1 MNKFVP
7 RIIEDMAS
15 KKYLALI
22 LQDELEQNNLEN
34 VTYHQ
39 FIPISQL
46 EQFILTHPN
55 ESFIWNVQQMK
66 NKFIIGDKIKKLT
79 LKDYLNINNIFIQL
93 KIIYNLK
100 KK

>member
-7 RIIEDMAS
+7 RIIEDS
-15 KKYLALI
+15 PHSKYLTLI

-39 FIPISQL
+39 FMPISEL
-46 EQFILTHPN
+46 EQFILFHPN
-55 ESFIWNVQQMK
+55 ESFKWNIQQM
-66 NKFIIGDKIKKLT
+66 NKFIKGDKIKKLT

>member
-46 EQFILTHPN
+46 EQFILGN
-55 ESFIWNVQQMK
+55 D
-66 NKFIIGDKIKKLT
+66 IGVDL
-79 LKDYLNINNIFIQL
+79 
-93 KIIYNLK
+93 
-100 KK
+100 